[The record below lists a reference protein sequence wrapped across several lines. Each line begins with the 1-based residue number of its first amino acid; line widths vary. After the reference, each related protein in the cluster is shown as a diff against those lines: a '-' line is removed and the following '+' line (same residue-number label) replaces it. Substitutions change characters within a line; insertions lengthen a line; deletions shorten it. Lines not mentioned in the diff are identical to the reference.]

1 MAVVKL
7 GFKVFPPLLGRGAGR
22 PKVQRYRGCLEKNA
36 SKKVVKRKRCG
47 DFGHF
52 EKTCKLAEIGEDGER
67 TPPRNKACFYPF
79 IWLVSILY
87 MNHIVCH
94 PSIEELWGHAAKILT
109 NNMLILQ
116 NDILQL
122 QQLDVILQLQQ
133 LDNHNN
139 FIHDIPQNTVTYEYN
154 RIV

>member
-67 TPPRNKACFYPF
+67 TPPRNKACFYPLYGSF
-79 IWLVSILY
+79 IW
-87 MNHIVCH
+87 
-94 PSIEELWGHAAKILT
+94 T
-109 NNMLILQ
+109 MLFAIP
-116 NDILQL
+116 QL
-122 QQLDVILQLQQ
+122 RNYGDMLPKFWQITCWYCKMTSSYHWLHVILQLQQ

-139 FIHDIPQNTVTYEYN
+139 FMHDIPQNTVTYEYN
-154 RIV
+154 RIAWTQ

>member
-87 MNHIVCH
+87 MNHVVCH

-116 NDILQL
+116 NDILL
-122 QQLDVILQLQQ
+122 SLITCNPSIATI
-133 LDNHNN
+133 DNHIS
-139 FIHDIPQNTVTYEYN
+139 FIHDIATVTYEYN
-154 RIV
+154 RIA

>member
-1 MAVVKL
+1 
-7 GFKVFPPLLGRGAGR
+7 
-22 PKVQRYRGCLEKNA
+22 
-36 SKKVVKRKRCG
+36 
-47 DFGHF
+47 
-52 EKTCKLAEIGEDGER
+52 
-67 TPPRNKACFYPF
+67 
-79 IWLVSILY
+79 
-87 MNHIVCH
+87 MNHVVCH